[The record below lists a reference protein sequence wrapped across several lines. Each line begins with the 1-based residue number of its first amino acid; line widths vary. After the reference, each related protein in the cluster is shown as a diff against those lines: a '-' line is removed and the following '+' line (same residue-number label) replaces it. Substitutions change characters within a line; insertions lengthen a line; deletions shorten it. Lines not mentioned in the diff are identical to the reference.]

1 MSEKKQKDENLNNKG
16 AIKAKNDEEDKKAND
31 DKVVPNDNDQKEN
44 ESNDD
49 EAFDF
54 DNLRLSQN
62 FSELAGVKKAIIHI
76 DVGRPNRQEF
86 FRVRPGEAW
95 RFETAILELKS
106 ERETYLVDKAL
117 WPVLANE
124 IIPKV
129 LFTVIDRYGNLSL
142 WPVRF
147 PDEDGRKNKWNRSAY
162 EAALL
167 AQKHWIR
174 LSSNMSEGAY
184 EVYMAQSEIPEP
196 EWPEMSL
203 NEILKVAF
211 KDKIIQTPDHPVI
224 QRLQGLI

>member
-16 AIKAKNDEEDKKAND
+16 TIKAKNDEENKKAND

-95 RFETAILELKS
+95 RFETAILE
-106 ERETYLVDKAL
+106 
-117 WPVLANE
+117 
-124 IIPKV
+124 
-129 LFTVIDRYGNLSL
+129 
-142 WPVRF
+142 
-147 PDEDGRKNKWNRSAY
+147 
-162 EAALL
+162 
-167 AQKHWIR
+167 
-174 LSSNMSEGAY
+174 
-184 EVYMAQSEIPEP
+184 
-196 EWPEMSL
+196 
-203 NEILKVAF
+203 
-211 KDKIIQTPDHPVI
+211 
-224 QRLQGLI
+224 